1 MRLKT
6 NTIPYIIV
14 NEVLFMK
21 SLKEKFGLRLQE
33 LRKSLS
39 LTQESVAENIAMD
52 TPNLSNIEN
61 GKRFMSP
68 ENIEKIAK
76 ALNVEV
82 KDLFDYEHYQSKN
95 ILLARIQDF
104 LDTAELEDIEFV
116 YKFTTNLKQ
125 YKK

>member
-1 MRLKT
+1 
-6 NTIPYIIV
+6 
-14 NEVLFMK
+14 MK

-33 LRKSLS
+33 IRKGLN
-39 LTQESVAENIAMD
+39 LTQENIADKINMD

-82 KDLFDYEHYQSKN
+82 KDLFDYEHFQTKEA
-95 ILLARIQDF
+95 IIAKIHAFLEVAEQQDV
-104 LDTAELEDIEFV
+104 EFV
-116 YKFTTNLKQ
+116 YKFTTNLQQ

>member
-1 MRLKT
+1 
-6 NTIPYIIV
+6 
-14 NEVLFMK
+14 MK

-33 LRKSLS
+33 LRKGLS
-39 LTQESVAENIAMD
+39 LTQDNVADKINMD

-82 KDLFDYEHYQSKN
+82 KDLFDYEHFQTKEA
-95 ILLARIQDF
+95 IITKIHAF
-104 LDTAELEDIEFV
+104 LDTAEQQDLEFV
-116 YKFTTNLKQ
+116 YKFTTNLQQ

>member
-1 MRLKT
+1 MKT
-6 NTIPYIIV
+6 
-14 NEVLFMK
+14 
-21 SLKEKFGLRLQE
+21 LKEKFGLRLQE
-33 LRKSLS
+33 LRKSLG
-39 LTQESVAENIAMD
+39 LTQETIAEKIDLD

-82 KDLFDYEHYQSKN
+82 KDLFDYEHHQSRQQLVSK
-95 ILLARIQDF
+95 IHAF
-104 LDTAELEDIEFV
+104 LDVAELEDIEFV
-116 YKFTTNLKQ
+116 YKFTTNLQQ